1 MTGFPAQ
8 QDGVLY
14 LTEGGQETELMYK
27 HGHDLPEF
35 AMYPL
40 LDRPD
45 AAADLRDMYRRVFEV
60 AVRHQCVPMVGGLD
74 YRASPD
80 WAARLRYSREGLAE
94 MQLRAIEFLR
104 EVATPFMSQL
114 PRVMIAGIVGPRGD
128 AYALNRT
135 ITAAEAED
143 YHGVQLE
150 TLKRANVDVVSAM
163 TFNNVAEAVGLSR
176 AATRV
181 GLPIVLYFTLD
192 GTSRL
197 KSGPSLREAIA
208 QVDAEAGDARPD
220 AYGVNCSHPDEFMP
234 ALEPGDWIRRI
245 RSFRPNAARMEK
257 QALCQIGHLVDGD
270 PPELGSQL
278 GALARHYPHVDIWGG
293 CCGTWD
299 THLDQIAAAVT
310 APRAGRS

>member
-1 MTGFPAQ
+1 
-8 QDGVLY
+8 
-14 LTEGGQETELMYK
+14 MYK

-45 AAADLRDMYRRVFEV
+45 AAADLREMYRRIFEV
-60 AVRHQCVPMVGGLD
+60 AARHQCVPMVGGLD

-80 WAARLRYSREGLAE
+80 WGAKLGHSREGLAE

-104 EVATPFMSQL
+104 EMARPFAGQVPQVL
-114 PRVMIAGIVGPRGD
+114 IAGIVGPRGD

-135 ITAAEAED
+135 ITAAEAEE
-143 YHGVQLE
+143 YHSVQLD
-150 TLKRANVDVVSAM
+150 TLRRANVDVVSAM
-163 TFNNVAEAVGLSR
+163 TFNNVVEAVGLSR
-176 AATRV
+176 AAARV

-192 GTSRL
+192 GSSRL

-208 QVDAEAGDARPD
+208 QVDAEAGGARPD
-220 AYGVNCSHPDEFMP
+220 AYGVNCSHPDEFGP
-234 ALEPGDWIRRI
+234 ALEPGDWVRRI

-270 PPELGSQL
+270 PAELGSQM
-278 GALARHYPHVDIWGG
+278 GALAHRYPQVDIWGG

-299 THLDQIAAAVT
+299 THLDQIALRVREA
-310 APRAGRS
+310 RGGLI